1 FHRTCRAICPHVVL
15 VRSFSVNF
23 SGKSVQFQPKS
34 ITMAKFDLT
43 AKNCQYLDRHLTF
56 PLLEFLLQKKVFDQ
70 TSLLK
75 FILETVSKTNM
86 VDYKHDIRER
96 LAMDKVHPDELAQ
109 GRANVLATLKEL
121 QAEVAPLMKC
131 MEELKN
137 PDSTKD
143 SKSVIHALQQTL
155 DYDIILSAQKLAKY
169 LYECGNYNDSL
180 SYLYVCMLVMEPYD
194 KNYLGVLWGKLAVE
208 ILTLNWQTALEDL
221 TRLRDFIENYN
232 FSPIQVL
239 QQRAWLIHWSVL
251 VFFNHGK
258 GRDLI
263 IDMFLYKPQYLN
275 AIQTMCPHILRYLAT
290 AVIINRGRRNALK
303 DLIKVIQQES
313 YTYRDPITEFLEH
326 LYVNFDFEGARKKLH
341 ECQTV
346 IVNDFFI
353 IGCLTEFV
361 ENARLMI
368 FETFCRIHQCIT
380 IGMLADKL
388 NMKPDEAECWIVN
401 LIRNARL
408 DAKIDSKLG
417 HVVMGTQPLS
427 PYQQLVEKIDSL
439 SVRSEALTLLVERK
453 HKAKTQEAGEGHWKY
468 Y

>member
-1 FHRTCRAICPHVVL
+1 MNHQHR
-15 VRSFSVNF
+15 
-23 SGKSVQFQPKS
+23 PKMS
-34 ITMAKFDLT
+34 KFDLT

-56 PLLEFLLQKKVFDQ
+56 PLLEFLLQKNIYDQ

-86 VDYKHDIRER
+86 VDYTMDIRER
-96 LAMDKVHPDELAQ
+96 LNMGNELPEELT
-109 GRANVLATLKEL
+109 RRRSNVLVKLKEL
-121 QAEVAPLMKC
+121 QTEVAPLMKC

-137 PDSTKD
+137 PDTMKD
-143 SKSVIHALQQTL
+143 SKSIVHALQQEF
-155 DYDIILSAQKLAKY
+155 DFKYDIIRSAQKLAKY
-169 LYECGNYNDSL
+169 LYECGNYRDSI
-180 SYLYVCMLVMEPYD
+180 SYLYICLLVMEPTD
-194 KNYLGVLWGKLAVE
+194 KNYLNVLWGKLAAE
-208 ILTLNWQTALEDL
+208 ILTLNWPTALEDL
-221 TRLRDFIENYN
+221 TRLRDFIDNHN
-232 FSPIQVL
+232 FSPIEVL
-239 QQRAWLIHWSVL
+239 QQRTWLIHWSVL
-251 VFFNHGK
+251 VFFNHAK

-263 IDMFLYKPQYLN
+263 IEMFLYKQLYLN

-303 DLIKVIQQES
+303 DLIKIIQQES
-313 YTYRDPITEFLEH
+313 YTYKDPITEFLEC
-326 LYVNFDFEGARKKLH
+326 LYVNFDFEGARMKLH

-353 IGCLTEFV
+353 IGCLQEFI

-388 NMKPDEAECWIVN
+388 NMEPDEAECWIVN

-439 SVRSEALTLLVERK
+439 SVRSEALTVLVERK
-453 HKAKTQEAGEGHWKY
+453 QKAKTQESGEGNWKY

>member
-1 FHRTCRAICPHVVL
+1 M
-15 VRSFSVNF
+15 S
-23 SGKSVQFQPKS
+23 
-34 ITMAKFDLT
+34 KFDLT
-43 AKNCQYLDRHLTF
+43 AKNSQYLDRHLTF
-56 PLLEFLLQKKVFDQ
+56 PLLEFLLSKNIYDKDV
-70 TSLLK
+70 LLHY
-75 FILETVSKTNM
+75 ILDTLSKTNM
-86 VDYKHDIRER
+86 VDYITDIRKR
-96 LAMDKVHPDELAQ
+96 LNLNDDVFNEELTQ
-109 GRANVLATLKEL
+109 RRANVLVKLKEL
-121 QAEVAPLMKC
+121 QNEVAPLMQC
-131 MEELKN
+131 IEDLKGR
-137 PDSTKD
+137 DAIKD
-143 SKSVIHALQQTL
+143 SKQIVQALQQEF
-155 DYDIILSAQKLAKY
+155 DFEYDIIKSTQKLAKY
-169 LYECGNYNDSL
+169 LYECGNYLESI
-180 SYLYVCMLVMEPYD
+180 SYLYICLLVMPPTHKD
-194 KNYLGVLWGKLAVE
+194 YLNVLWGKLAAE
-208 ILTLNWQTALEDL
+208 ILTLNWGTALEDL
-221 TRLRDFIENYN
+221 NRLREFIDSAN
-232 FSPIQVL
+232 FTPIQVL
-239 QQRAWLIHWSVL
+239 QQRTWLIHWSVL
-251 VFFNHGK
+251 VFFNHAK

-263 IDMFLYKPQYLN
+263 IEMFLYKPLYLN
-275 AIQTMCPHILRYLAT
+275 AIQTMCPHILRYLST

-326 LYVNFDFEGARKKLH
+326 LYVNFDFEGARMKLH

-346 IVNDFFI
+346 IINDFFI
-353 IGCLTEFV
+353 IGCLEEFV

-439 SVRSEALTLLVERK
+439 SVRSEALTVLVERK
-453 HKAKTQEAGEGHWKY
+453 NKAKNQESGENMWKY

>member
-1 FHRTCRAICPHVVL
+1 
-15 VRSFSVNF
+15 
-23 SGKSVQFQPKS
+23 
-34 ITMAKFDLT
+34 MAKFDLT

-56 PLLEFLLQKKVFDQ
+56 PLLEFLLQKNIYDQ

-86 VDYKHDIRER
+86 VDYTMDIRER
-96 LAMDKVHPDELAQ
+96 LNMGTELPEELTKR
-109 GRANVLATLKEL
+109 RANVLVKLKEL
-121 QAEVAPLMKC
+121 QTEVAPLMKC
-131 MEELKN
+131 MGELKN
-137 PDSTKD
+137 PDTMKD
-143 SKSVIHALQQTL
+143 SKSIVHALQQEF
-155 DYDIILSAQKLAKY
+155 DFKYDIIRSAQKLAKY
-169 LYECGNYNDSL
+169 LYECGNYKDSI
-180 SYLYVCMLVMEPYD
+180 SYLYICLLVMDPAD
-194 KNYLGVLWGKLAVE
+194 KNYLNVLWGKLAAE
-208 ILTLNWQTALEDL
+208 ILTLNWPTALEDL
-221 TRLRDFIENYN
+221 TRLRDFIDNHN
-232 FSPIQVL
+232 FSPIEVL
-239 QQRAWLIHWSVL
+239 QQRTWLIHWSVL
-251 VFFNHGK
+251 VFFNHAK

-263 IDMFLYKPQYLN
+263 IEMFLYKQLYLN

-303 DLIKVIQQES
+303 DLIKIIQQES
-313 YTYRDPITEFLEH
+313 YTYKDPITEFLEH
-326 LYVNFDFEGARKKLH
+326 LYVNFDFEGARLKLH

-353 IGCLTEFV
+353 IGCLQEFI

-388 NMKPDEAECWIVN
+388 NMEPDEAECWIVN

-439 SVRSEALTLLVERK
+439 SVRSEALTVLVERK
-453 HKAKTQEAGEGHWKY
+453 QKAKTQESGEGNWKY

>member
-1 FHRTCRAICPHVVL
+1 
-15 VRSFSVNF
+15 
-23 SGKSVQFQPKS
+23 
-34 ITMAKFDLT
+34 MAKFDLT

-56 PLLEFLLQKKVFDQ
+56 PLLEFLLQKNVYDQ
-70 TSLLK
+70 SSLLK

-86 VDYKHDIRER
+86 VDYTMDIRER
-96 LAMDKVHPDELAQ
+96 LTLEKTLPEELNTR
-109 GRANVLATLKEL
+109 RASVLVTLKEL
-121 QAEVAPLMKC
+121 QTEVAPLMKC

-137 PDSTKD
+137 PDTLKD
-143 SKSVIHALQQTL
+143 SKSIIHSLQQQL
-155 DYDIILSAQKLAKY
+155 DYDIIQSAQKLAKY

-180 SYLYVCMLVMEPYD
+180 SYLYICMLVMEPND
-194 KNYLGVLWGKLAVE
+194 KNYLSVLWGKLAVE
-208 ILTLNWQTALEDL
+208 ILTLNWPTALEDL

-239 QQRAWLIHWSVL
+239 QQRTWLIHWSVL
-251 VFFNHGK
+251 VFFNHAK

-346 IVNDFFI
+346 IINDFFI
-353 IGCLTEFV
+353 IGCLDEFI

-453 HKAKTQEAGEGHWKY
+453 HKAKTQESGEGHWKY